1 MYIKKINETLINLK
15 KIKVKYFFLFMVI
28 FLPKI
33 DLFQLPIN
41 GVHQGPRIED
51 IILLFFAL
59 YLFIPQ
65 KKLLL
70 IWSEKFIFKNWL
82 IFFCIIMFFNIIH
95 LFNGKSLNLLIFL
108 RIFEYAV
115 LIIFLN
121 NFLNKKNIFKI
132 IKAFIIINFIVVLLQ
147 TFNLIGSISSI
158 GYLPPNHILNQRAY
172 GTLGGSWELGIVFG
186 ILSLACFRAR
196 NQLKNYLFYMSL
208 CSIIILLSFGITNLI
223 AYFASITYILW
234 VSFYK
239 NIKEISSKY
248 IVYAFVITF
257 VILVT
262 IFYTDLHLFLF
273 SKLENNQFVLR
284 LSKINFFYLYEVYR
298 DYFMT
303 GYIPTLKEVKDPIT
317 HYSIIVRLA
326 TWQNSIMEFQA
337 TDLAKFIGI
346 GLNELYLESIIIRAI
361 TGVGIIGC
369 MFIFFSIM
377 NVPIYFLIF
386 ILISGINIDLFISI
400 KIFIF
405 TFLFFKI
412 NQFNKQWK

>member
-33 DLFQLPIN
+33 DLFQIPIN
-41 GVHQGPRIED
+41 RVHQGPRIED

-59 YLFIPQ
+59 YLFIPK

-147 TFNLIGSISSI
+147 TFNLLGSMSSL
-158 GYLPPNHILNQRAY
+158 GYLPPDHILNQRAY

-208 CSIIILLSFGITNLI
+208 CSIIIVLSFGITNLI
-223 AYFASITYILW
+223 AYLASITFILW

-239 NIKEISSKY
+239 NIKEISLKY
-248 IVYAFVITF
+248 IVYAIIITF
-257 VILVT
+257 VILMT

-284 LSKINFFYLYEVYR
+284 LSKIDFFYLHEVYR

-303 GYIPTLKEVKDPIT
+303 GHIPTLNEVKDPNT
-317 HYSIIVRLA
+317 HYSIILRLA
-326 TWQNSIMEFQA
+326 AWQNSIMEFQA